1 MPKLALTLNITI
13 MIRLEVIGNLGAD
26 AIQKNDNGHSYIH
39 FRVAHTDKFTDLQ
52 SGQVKETTTW
62 ISCFYSGR
70 AEAILP
76 YLTTGTKV
84 FVRGHVT
91 LAVYSSPKTHAM
103 EAGITMRVSELEL
116 CGGMNKIEKQTVEDA
131 RIIVQA
137 VQDKGYKTID
147 EIPGRN

>member
-1 MPKLALTLNITI
+1 MPEVALTLNFTI

-26 AIQKNDNGHSYIH
+26 AVQKNDNGHSYIH

-62 ISCFYSGR
+62 ISCFYTGR
-70 AEAILP
+70 ADAILP

-91 LAVYSSPKTHAM
+91 LAIYSSPKTHAM

-116 CGGMNKIEKQTVEDA
+116 CGGMNKVEKQSVEDA
-131 RIIVQA
+131 RRILSHLETL
-137 VQDKGYKTID
+137 GYD
-147 EIPGRN
+147 SLEEIPHK

>member
-1 MPKLALTLNITI
+1 

-26 AIQKNDNGHSYIH
+26 AVQKNDNGHSYIH

-70 AEAILP
+70 ADAILP

-84 FVRGHVT
+84 FVRGHVA
-91 LAVYSSPKTHAM
+91 LAIYSSPKTHAM

-116 CGGMNKIEKQTVEDA
+116 CGGMNKAEKKVVEDA
-131 RIIVQA
+131 RRIVEEMA
-137 VQDKGYKTID
+137 ANGYKSVD
-147 EIPGRN
+147 DIPRRM